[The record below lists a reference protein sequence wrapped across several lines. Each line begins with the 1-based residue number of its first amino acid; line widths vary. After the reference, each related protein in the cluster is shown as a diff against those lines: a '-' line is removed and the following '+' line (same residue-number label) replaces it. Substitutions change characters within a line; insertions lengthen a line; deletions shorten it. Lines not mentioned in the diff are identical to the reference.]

1 MGLITSILWME
12 LAWSC
17 QMMIYSSGEVEE
29 WWFKIK
35 FLPPG
40 GFFLVM
46 IRSFH
51 FYPLWVLAGLLEKN

>member
-1 MGLITSILWME
+1 
-12 LAWSC
+12 
-17 QMMIYSSGEVEE
+17 MMIYSSGEVEE